1 MSTPRTRTLALA
13 LAVATLLAVA
23 GAPNP
28 AAAAP
33 PPAAHPVVVNPDPVN
48 TTPHV
53 LDGRTEAS
61 LDLGSRVLV
70 GGTFTRVKRWSKP
83 DVSSRT
89 GLFAYDKAT
98 GAIDPVFAPQPS
110 AKVTALLPAPD
121 GKVFVAGQF
130 KTISGVA
137 APYLAKID
145 PVTGAVDPTFA
156 PALNG
161 MVYDLHLANGR
172 LYVGGTFTK
181 VRNLVRTNFAV
192 LDPTTG
198 KANGTSVAFTAA
210 PAGTNRVMRLDVTP
224 DGTKLVAIGNF
235 ATVAGQSRP
244 NVAVLDLTA
253 DGGAAVSSWQTTGY
267 RYGVCGTGW
276 DSVVYDVD
284 ISPDGSYFVVVTT
297 GGPRGDQVLCDVAA
311 RWETD
316 ATGPATPTWKN
327 YTGGDSL
334 TAVAVTGPAVYV
346 GGHMRWM
353 DNPYGRDSAGPGAV
367 SRPGIAALDPAT
379 GRALSW
385 NPTRDRGL
393 RVMRIV
399 PTPEGMYVLSDS
411 DKLYGEYHP
420 KLSYL
425 TVAGGSAPTFP

>member
-1 MSTPRTRTLALA
+1 MSTARTRSLALA
-13 LAVATLLAVA
+13 LAVASLLVVA
-23 GAPNP
+23 AAPT
-28 AAAAP
+28 AAGAAP
-33 PPAAHPVVVNPDPVN
+33 PPAAHAVVANPNPVD

-61 LDLGSRVLV
+61 LDVGSRVLV
-70 GGTFTRVKRWSKP
+70 GGSFTRVKRWSRP
-83 DVSSRT
+83 EVFPRT
-89 GLFAYDKAT
+89 NLFAYDEAT
-98 GAIDPVFAPQPS
+98 GAIDPVFAPQPTG
-110 AKVTALLPAPD
+110 KVTALLAAPD

-130 KTISGVA
+130 KGIGGTASS
-137 APYLAKID
+137 YLVKID

-156 PALNG
+156 PAVNG

-172 LYVGGTFTK
+172 LYVGGTFSK
-181 VRNLVRTNFAV
+181 VRNLARTNFAV

-198 KANGTSVAFTAA
+198 KAGAASVPFAAA
-210 PAGTNRVMRLDVTP
+210 PAGTTRVMRLDVTP

-235 ATVAGQSRP
+235 ASVGGQVRQ
-244 NVAVLDLTA
+244 NVAVLDLTP
-253 DGGAAVSSWQTTGY
+253 DGGAAVSSWRTDGY

-284 ISPDGSYFVVVTT
+284 ISPDGSWFVVVTT

-311 RWETD
+311 RWETY

-334 TAVAVTGPAVYV
+334 TAVAVTGAAVYV

-353 DNPYGRDSAGPGAV
+353 DNPQGRDSAGPGAV
-367 SRPGIAALDPAT
+367 PRSGIAALDPAT
-379 GRALSW
+379 GRALPW
-385 NPTRDRGL
+385 NPGRERGL

-399 PTPEGMYVLSDS
+399 PTPDGLFVLSDS
-411 DKLYGEYHP
+411 DKFAGEFHP
-420 KLSYL
+420 KLTRL
-425 TVAGGSAPTFP
+425 TTAGGLAH